1 LPSHIYLCDAEAGP
15 TPIHHHAFGGDP
27 RLRLADCQKIITNHD
42 LPPPRL
48 PA

>member
-1 LPSHIYLCDAEAGP
+1 MGATRVWADENPS
-15 TPIHHHAFGGDP
+15 HAFGGDP
-27 RLRLADCQKIITNHD
+27 RRRPADCQEIITNHD